1 MSAVNPTMGPIR
13 DIGLIVAPRT
23 IITGMTRPS
32 DAGARRVPVALTVAG
47 SDSGGGAGIQAD
59 LKTFTRLG
67 VYGTSVVTAV
77 TAQNSRGVAMVAGV
91 GDAAVAAQLR
101 AVLED
106 IPPDAT
112 KVGMLHSSA
121 NVRTLVAQL
130 RLHRPPRLVVDPVFE
145 SSSGA
150 RLLDGEGVDRVR
162 DDLAPLAF
170 LITPNLDEAEAL
182 TGETV
187 RTPGQMETAARRL
200 REMGARNALVKGG
213 HLEGRRLVDVFFD
226 GREVVRFA
234 GERIETPHRHG
245 TGCVLSAAVAAYL
258 ARGAEVRTA
267 VSRARAFTRRAIE
280 NGLPLGQGIGPCDPV
295 GIDL

>member
-1 MSAVNPTMGPIR
+1 
-13 DIGLIVAPRT
+13 
-23 IITGMTRPS
+23 MTRPS
-32 DAGARRVPVALTVAG
+32 DAGARPVPVALTVAG

-77 TAQNSRGVAMVAGV
+77 TAQNSKGVGMVAEV
-91 GDAAVAAQLR
+91 GDASVTAQLR

-112 KVGMLHSSA
+112 KIGMLHAAA
-121 NVRTLVAQL
+121 NVRALVAQV
-130 RLHRPPRLVVDPVFE
+130 RLHRPPRLVVDPVLR

-150 RLLDGEGVDRVR
+150 RLLDREGFDGVR
-162 DDLAPLAF
+162 DALLPLAF

-182 TGETV
+182 TGETA
-187 RTPGQMETAARRL
+187 RTPDQMASAARRL
-200 REMGARNALVKGG
+200 REMGARNVLVKGG

-226 GREVVRFA
+226 GQDVIRFA
-234 GERIETPHRHG
+234 GERIENAHRHG
-245 TGCVLSAAVAAYL
+245 TGCVLSAAVTAYL
-258 ARGAEVRTA
+258 ARGAEVQSA
-267 VSRARAFTRRAIE
+267 VARARVFTRRAIR

-295 GIDL
+295 GIGL